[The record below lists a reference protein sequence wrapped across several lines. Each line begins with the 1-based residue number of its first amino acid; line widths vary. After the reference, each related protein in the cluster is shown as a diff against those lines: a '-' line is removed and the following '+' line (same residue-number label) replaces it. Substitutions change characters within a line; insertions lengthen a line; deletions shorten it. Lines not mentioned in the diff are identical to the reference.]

1 MERQPNVDSFLYP
14 FPVSNAPLNYLTSQ
28 DRSKSLAIKMREAY
42 LVSTEVVICSI
53 SACTR
58 GWERSRVLCPKTPQI
73 IPNFSWRP
81 QVNSPIQLTRGD
93 IALKRLAAAR
103 PVFCIHTRICDSGN
117 LLIFP
122 PMSGNRRWDS
132 IVWLLVWK
140 SKLKFVVRGV
150 FWLWDSRIAYL
161 CASGAQHHE
170 RSLASEC
177 RAAHRRFGSV

>member
-1 MERQPNVDSFLYP
+1 VLSVIYIRLQNCALLRHNIADGHVWFPFTYILENGAMERQPNVDSFLYP

-103 PVFCIHTRICDSGN
+103 HVFCIHTRICDSGN

-122 PMSGNRRWDS
+122 PMSGNRR
-132 IVWLLVWK
+132 
-140 SKLKFVVRGV
+140 
-150 FWLWDSRIAYL
+150 
-161 CASGAQHHE
+161 
-170 RSLASEC
+170 
-177 RAAHRRFGSV
+177 